1 MGDKLYSND
10 LKKILSYM
18 VDILSKEFPTEVF
31 SVEYLIVSILDN
43 SKSHAYT
50 LLDNCLMTSNLEELK
65 NIYVNWLK
73 LNRSDKNLVV
83 KQENVNFNEEL
94 DRILTNAEKERENLK
109 SILVGSE
116 HVLLS
121 MLNPDNKCEKIQEVF
136 KNMGITYNFII
147 DKCSESSNKE
157 KTNNAPKKI
166 MKKPSMLPLKSEI
179 NQQGISSSNEY
190 ISKYTINLNQLAKE
204 GKIDELVGRK
214 KEIEKIIKIMARRK
228 KNNVVLVGKGGCGKC
243 LAKGTKILMYDGTYK
258 NVEDVI
264 IGDKLMGVD
273 STPRNVLSLGHGF
286 DEMYEITQKNAMT
299 YITNSE
305 HILSLI
311 GGNYN
316 GLEKGKIYDIPIKEY
331 LSFSKTKKENLL
343 GYKSGIIHFQNKNE
357 LPIDPYFIGMWLGDG
372 DSRRS
377 RITNIDNDIINYIY
391 EIAEKYD
398 CKVTKNDITYNI
410 ISKNKGMIVEAYNDE
425 TSYIGTVSEISSLLK
440 TKEQYIYDILN
451 EKQKTTKG
459 FKINYIDDGK
469 NKINKILIELNLINN
484 KHIPHIYLTSS
495 LENRLKLLAGL
506 IDTDG
511 NVTFNKCGYEITQ
524 KNKTLFDN
532 IVYLCNSLGLNTR
545 ITKPKIINNTTYYR
559 LGIYGKLLENVPV
572 RIERKK
578 INNLNPNKNQ
588 LLTSIKVKNIGFGE
602 YFGFELDG
610 DRRFI
615 LEDFT
620 VTHNTAI
627 VNGIADM
634 IVKDEVPQILKN
646 KEVVM
651 LDVMTLVSGTHFRG
665 MFEERVNGLFNELKN
680 SKNHILFIDDIQQ
693 ILRSGSKEK
702 DTDLSSWIGDIL
714 ANGEVSVIA
723 TTTFKDY
730 RNTIEINT
738 SISRKLQKVVIE
750 PTSIQET
757 IEIIEKTKHYYEDFH
772 NVTYDSDVVKKT
784 VELSQRYITDRSLPD
799 SAIDVIDLSG
809 AYTCLIDREP
819 QHISNMRKRL
829 IKINK
834 ERSERLNKGDFEFI
848 DSLNKEENFLK
859 KNISDFNREVEKDKT
874 KYSINITLDNIAT
887 SISDMTNIP
896 INKLTLNE
904 KEKIANIENV
914 LKESVVGQDEA
925 IEAVSRIIKRNKVGL
940 GDKNKTLGNLLLL
953 GPSGS
958 GKTLIAKKLAEEIFG
973 SDKALVRIDMSEYS
987 EKNSVAKLTG
997 AAPGYVGFENGGQLT
1012 EAIKNKQHCVLLL
1025 DEIEKAD
1032 KEVYNL
1038 FLQLFDEGRLTD
1050 SAGQM
1055 VNFKNVIVLMTSNI
1069 GAKQASEMGKG
1080 LGFVT
1085 DESSNKKSII
1095 EKSLK
1100 QTFTPEFINRIDQI
1114 VYFNSL
1120 SEDNLKEIVK
1130 LEINKFIKRLNELNY
1145 NLTYTEEVVEH
1156 LHSFAIKQKEYGA
1169 RPIIRLIQDKIEDQI
1184 TDLMLKNEYEE
1195 NYTFVATYENEGIII
1210 K

>member
-18 VDILSKEFPTEVF
+18 VDVLSKEFPTEVF

-83 KQENVNFNEEL
+83 KQDNVDFNEEL

-228 KNNVVLVGKGGCGKC
+228 KNNVVLVGKGGCGK
-243 LAKGTKILMYDGTYK
+243 
-258 NVEDVI
+258 
-264 IGDKLMGVD
+264 
-273 STPRNVLSLGHGF
+273 
-286 DEMYEITQKNAMT
+286 
-299 YITNSE
+299 
-305 HILSLI
+305 
-311 GGNYN
+311 
-316 GLEKGKIYDIPIKEY
+316 
-331 LSFSKTKKENLL
+331 
-343 GYKSGIIHFQNKNE
+343 
-357 LPIDPYFIGMWLGDG
+357 
-372 DSRRS
+372 
-377 RITNIDNDIINYIY
+377 
-391 EIAEKYD
+391 
-398 CKVTKNDITYNI
+398 
-410 ISKNKGMIVEAYNDE
+410 
-425 TSYIGTVSEISSLLK
+425 
-440 TKEQYIYDILN
+440 
-451 EKQKTTKG
+451 
-459 FKINYIDDGK
+459 
-469 NKINKILIELNLINN
+469 
-484 KHIPHIYLTSS
+484 
-495 LENRLKLLAGL
+495 
-506 IDTDG
+506 
-511 NVTFNKCGYEITQ
+511 
-524 KNKTLFDN
+524 
-532 IVYLCNSLGLNTR
+532 
-545 ITKPKIINNTTYYR
+545 
-559 LGIYGKLLENVPV
+559 
-572 RIERKK
+572 
-578 INNLNPNKNQ
+578 
-588 LLTSIKVKNIGFGE
+588 
-602 YFGFELDG
+602 
-610 DRRFI
+610 
-615 LEDFT
+615 
-620 VTHNTAI
+620 TAI

-772 NVTYDSDVVKKT
+772 NVTYNSDVVKKT

-819 QHISNMRKRL
+819 QQISKMRKRL
-829 IKINK
+829 IEINK

-1195 NYTFVATYENEGIII
+1195 NYTFVATYENEGIVI

>member
-18 VDILSKEFPTEVF
+18 VDVLSKEFPTEVF

-73 LNRSDKNLVV
+73 INKSDKNLTV
-83 KQENVNFNEEL
+83 KKDNVDFDEEL
-94 DRILTNAEKERENLK
+94 DRILTNSEKERENLK

-228 KNNVVLVGKGGCGKC
+228 KNNVVLVGKGGCG
-243 LAKGTKILMYDGTYK
+243 
-258 NVEDVI
+258 
-264 IGDKLMGVD
+264 
-273 STPRNVLSLGHGF
+273 
-286 DEMYEITQKNAMT
+286 
-299 YITNSE
+299 
-305 HILSLI
+305 
-311 GGNYN
+311 
-316 GLEKGKIYDIPIKEY
+316 
-331 LSFSKTKKENLL
+331 
-343 GYKSGIIHFQNKNE
+343 
-357 LPIDPYFIGMWLGDG
+357 
-372 DSRRS
+372 
-377 RITNIDNDIINYIY
+377 
-391 EIAEKYD
+391 
-398 CKVTKNDITYNI
+398 
-410 ISKNKGMIVEAYNDE
+410 
-425 TSYIGTVSEISSLLK
+425 
-440 TKEQYIYDILN
+440 
-451 EKQKTTKG
+451 
-459 FKINYIDDGK
+459 
-469 NKINKILIELNLINN
+469 
-484 KHIPHIYLTSS
+484 
-495 LENRLKLLAGL
+495 
-506 IDTDG
+506 
-511 NVTFNKCGYEITQ
+511 
-524 KNKTLFDN
+524 
-532 IVYLCNSLGLNTR
+532 
-545 ITKPKIINNTTYYR
+545 
-559 LGIYGKLLENVPV
+559 
-572 RIERKK
+572 
-578 INNLNPNKNQ
+578 
-588 LLTSIKVKNIGFGE
+588 
-602 YFGFELDG
+602 
-610 DRRFI
+610 
-615 LEDFT
+615 
-620 VTHNTAI
+620 NTAI

-819 QHISNMRKRL
+819 QQISKMRKRL
-829 IKINK
+829 IEINK

-1195 NYTFVATYENEGIII
+1195 NYTFVATYENEGIVI

>member
-1 MGDKLYSND
+1 
-10 LKKILSYM
+10 
-18 VDILSKEFPTEVF
+18 
-31 SVEYLIVSILDN
+31 
-43 SKSHAYT
+43 
-50 LLDNCLMTSNLEELK
+50 
-65 NIYVNWLK
+65 
-73 LNRSDKNLVV
+73 
-83 KQENVNFNEEL
+83 
-94 DRILTNAEKERENLK
+94 
-109 SILVGSE
+109 
-116 HVLLS
+116 
-121 MLNPDNKCEKIQEVF
+121 
-136 KNMGITYNFII
+136 
-147 DKCSESSNKE
+147 
-157 KTNNAPKKI
+157 

-228 KNNVVLVGKGGCGKC
+228 KNNVVLVGKGGCGK
-243 LAKGTKILMYDGTYK
+243 
-258 NVEDVI
+258 
-264 IGDKLMGVD
+264 
-273 STPRNVLSLGHGF
+273 
-286 DEMYEITQKNAMT
+286 
-299 YITNSE
+299 
-305 HILSLI
+305 
-311 GGNYN
+311 
-316 GLEKGKIYDIPIKEY
+316 
-331 LSFSKTKKENLL
+331 
-343 GYKSGIIHFQNKNE
+343 
-357 LPIDPYFIGMWLGDG
+357 
-372 DSRRS
+372 
-377 RITNIDNDIINYIY
+377 
-391 EIAEKYD
+391 
-398 CKVTKNDITYNI
+398 
-410 ISKNKGMIVEAYNDE
+410 
-425 TSYIGTVSEISSLLK
+425 
-440 TKEQYIYDILN
+440 
-451 EKQKTTKG
+451 
-459 FKINYIDDGK
+459 
-469 NKINKILIELNLINN
+469 
-484 KHIPHIYLTSS
+484 
-495 LENRLKLLAGL
+495 
-506 IDTDG
+506 
-511 NVTFNKCGYEITQ
+511 
-524 KNKTLFDN
+524 
-532 IVYLCNSLGLNTR
+532 
-545 ITKPKIINNTTYYR
+545 
-559 LGIYGKLLENVPV
+559 
-572 RIERKK
+572 
-578 INNLNPNKNQ
+578 
-588 LLTSIKVKNIGFGE
+588 
-602 YFGFELDG
+602 
-610 DRRFI
+610 
-615 LEDFT
+615 
-620 VTHNTAI
+620 TAI

-819 QHISNMRKRL
+819 QQISNMRKRL
-829 IKINK
+829 IEINK

-859 KNISDFNREVEKDKT
+859 KNISDFNREVDKDKT

-1120 SEDNLKEIVK
+1120 SEENLKEIVK

>member
-83 KQENVNFNEEL
+83 KQDNVDFNEEL

-228 KNNVVLVGKGGCGKC
+228 KNNVVLVGKGGCGK
-243 LAKGTKILMYDGTYK
+243 
-258 NVEDVI
+258 
-264 IGDKLMGVD
+264 
-273 STPRNVLSLGHGF
+273 
-286 DEMYEITQKNAMT
+286 
-299 YITNSE
+299 
-305 HILSLI
+305 
-311 GGNYN
+311 
-316 GLEKGKIYDIPIKEY
+316 
-331 LSFSKTKKENLL
+331 
-343 GYKSGIIHFQNKNE
+343 
-357 LPIDPYFIGMWLGDG
+357 
-372 DSRRS
+372 
-377 RITNIDNDIINYIY
+377 
-391 EIAEKYD
+391 
-398 CKVTKNDITYNI
+398 
-410 ISKNKGMIVEAYNDE
+410 
-425 TSYIGTVSEISSLLK
+425 
-440 TKEQYIYDILN
+440 
-451 EKQKTTKG
+451 
-459 FKINYIDDGK
+459 
-469 NKINKILIELNLINN
+469 
-484 KHIPHIYLTSS
+484 
-495 LENRLKLLAGL
+495 
-506 IDTDG
+506 
-511 NVTFNKCGYEITQ
+511 
-524 KNKTLFDN
+524 
-532 IVYLCNSLGLNTR
+532 
-545 ITKPKIINNTTYYR
+545 
-559 LGIYGKLLENVPV
+559 
-572 RIERKK
+572 
-578 INNLNPNKNQ
+578 
-588 LLTSIKVKNIGFGE
+588 
-602 YFGFELDG
+602 
-610 DRRFI
+610 
-615 LEDFT
+615 
-620 VTHNTAI
+620 TAI

-819 QHISNMRKRL
+819 QQISKMRKRL
-829 IKINK
+829 IEINK

>member
-18 VDILSKEFPTEVF
+18 VDVLSKEFPTEVF

-83 KQENVNFNEEL
+83 KQDNVDFNEEL

-228 KNNVVLVGKGGCGKC
+228 KNNVVLVGKGGCGK
-243 LAKGTKILMYDGTYK
+243 
-258 NVEDVI
+258 
-264 IGDKLMGVD
+264 
-273 STPRNVLSLGHGF
+273 
-286 DEMYEITQKNAMT
+286 
-299 YITNSE
+299 
-305 HILSLI
+305 
-311 GGNYN
+311 
-316 GLEKGKIYDIPIKEY
+316 
-331 LSFSKTKKENLL
+331 
-343 GYKSGIIHFQNKNE
+343 
-357 LPIDPYFIGMWLGDG
+357 
-372 DSRRS
+372 
-377 RITNIDNDIINYIY
+377 
-391 EIAEKYD
+391 
-398 CKVTKNDITYNI
+398 
-410 ISKNKGMIVEAYNDE
+410 
-425 TSYIGTVSEISSLLK
+425 
-440 TKEQYIYDILN
+440 
-451 EKQKTTKG
+451 
-459 FKINYIDDGK
+459 
-469 NKINKILIELNLINN
+469 
-484 KHIPHIYLTSS
+484 
-495 LENRLKLLAGL
+495 
-506 IDTDG
+506 
-511 NVTFNKCGYEITQ
+511 
-524 KNKTLFDN
+524 
-532 IVYLCNSLGLNTR
+532 
-545 ITKPKIINNTTYYR
+545 
-559 LGIYGKLLENVPV
+559 
-572 RIERKK
+572 
-578 INNLNPNKNQ
+578 
-588 LLTSIKVKNIGFGE
+588 
-602 YFGFELDG
+602 
-610 DRRFI
+610 
-615 LEDFT
+615 
-620 VTHNTAI
+620 TAI

-772 NVTYDSDVVKKT
+772 NVTYNSDVVKKT

-819 QHISNMRKRL
+819 QQISKMRKRL
-829 IKINK
+829 IEINK

>member
-18 VDILSKEFPTEVF
+18 VDVLSKEFPTEVF

-73 LNRSDKNLVV
+73 LNRSNKNLTV
-83 KQENVNFNEEL
+83 KKDNVDFNEEL

-228 KNNVVLVGKGGCGKC
+228 KNNVVLVGKGGCGK
-243 LAKGTKILMYDGTYK
+243 
-258 NVEDVI
+258 
-264 IGDKLMGVD
+264 
-273 STPRNVLSLGHGF
+273 
-286 DEMYEITQKNAMT
+286 
-299 YITNSE
+299 
-305 HILSLI
+305 
-311 GGNYN
+311 
-316 GLEKGKIYDIPIKEY
+316 
-331 LSFSKTKKENLL
+331 
-343 GYKSGIIHFQNKNE
+343 
-357 LPIDPYFIGMWLGDG
+357 
-372 DSRRS
+372 
-377 RITNIDNDIINYIY
+377 
-391 EIAEKYD
+391 
-398 CKVTKNDITYNI
+398 
-410 ISKNKGMIVEAYNDE
+410 
-425 TSYIGTVSEISSLLK
+425 
-440 TKEQYIYDILN
+440 
-451 EKQKTTKG
+451 
-459 FKINYIDDGK
+459 
-469 NKINKILIELNLINN
+469 
-484 KHIPHIYLTSS
+484 
-495 LENRLKLLAGL
+495 
-506 IDTDG
+506 
-511 NVTFNKCGYEITQ
+511 
-524 KNKTLFDN
+524 
-532 IVYLCNSLGLNTR
+532 
-545 ITKPKIINNTTYYR
+545 
-559 LGIYGKLLENVPV
+559 
-572 RIERKK
+572 
-578 INNLNPNKNQ
+578 
-588 LLTSIKVKNIGFGE
+588 
-602 YFGFELDG
+602 
-610 DRRFI
+610 
-615 LEDFT
+615 
-620 VTHNTAI
+620 TAI

-646 KEVVM
+646 KEIVM

-819 QHISNMRKRL
+819 QQISKMRKRL
-829 IKINK
+829 IEINK

-874 KYSINITLDNIAT
+874 KYSIKITLDNIAT

>member
-18 VDILSKEFPTEVF
+18 VDVLSKEFPTEVF

-228 KNNVVLVGKGGCGKC
+228 KNNVVLVGKGGGGK
-243 LAKGTKILMYDGTYK
+243 
-258 NVEDVI
+258 
-264 IGDKLMGVD
+264 
-273 STPRNVLSLGHGF
+273 
-286 DEMYEITQKNAMT
+286 
-299 YITNSE
+299 
-305 HILSLI
+305 
-311 GGNYN
+311 
-316 GLEKGKIYDIPIKEY
+316 
-331 LSFSKTKKENLL
+331 
-343 GYKSGIIHFQNKNE
+343 
-357 LPIDPYFIGMWLGDG
+357 
-372 DSRRS
+372 
-377 RITNIDNDIINYIY
+377 
-391 EIAEKYD
+391 
-398 CKVTKNDITYNI
+398 
-410 ISKNKGMIVEAYNDE
+410 
-425 TSYIGTVSEISSLLK
+425 
-440 TKEQYIYDILN
+440 
-451 EKQKTTKG
+451 
-459 FKINYIDDGK
+459 
-469 NKINKILIELNLINN
+469 
-484 KHIPHIYLTSS
+484 
-495 LENRLKLLAGL
+495 
-506 IDTDG
+506 
-511 NVTFNKCGYEITQ
+511 
-524 KNKTLFDN
+524 
-532 IVYLCNSLGLNTR
+532 
-545 ITKPKIINNTTYYR
+545 
-559 LGIYGKLLENVPV
+559 
-572 RIERKK
+572 
-578 INNLNPNKNQ
+578 
-588 LLTSIKVKNIGFGE
+588 
-602 YFGFELDG
+602 
-610 DRRFI
+610 
-615 LEDFT
+615 
-620 VTHNTAI
+620 TAI

-819 QHISNMRKRL
+819 QQISKMRKRL
-829 IKINK
+829 IEINK

-1195 NYTFVATYENEGIII
+1195 NYTFVATYENEGIVI

>member
-18 VDILSKEFPTEVF
+18 VDVLSKEFPTEVF

-83 KQENVNFNEEL
+83 KQNNVDFNEEL

-228 KNNVVLVGKGGCGKC
+228 KNNVVLVGKGGCGK
-243 LAKGTKILMYDGTYK
+243 
-258 NVEDVI
+258 
-264 IGDKLMGVD
+264 
-273 STPRNVLSLGHGF
+273 
-286 DEMYEITQKNAMT
+286 
-299 YITNSE
+299 
-305 HILSLI
+305 
-311 GGNYN
+311 
-316 GLEKGKIYDIPIKEY
+316 
-331 LSFSKTKKENLL
+331 
-343 GYKSGIIHFQNKNE
+343 
-357 LPIDPYFIGMWLGDG
+357 
-372 DSRRS
+372 
-377 RITNIDNDIINYIY
+377 
-391 EIAEKYD
+391 
-398 CKVTKNDITYNI
+398 
-410 ISKNKGMIVEAYNDE
+410 
-425 TSYIGTVSEISSLLK
+425 
-440 TKEQYIYDILN
+440 
-451 EKQKTTKG
+451 
-459 FKINYIDDGK
+459 
-469 NKINKILIELNLINN
+469 
-484 KHIPHIYLTSS
+484 
-495 LENRLKLLAGL
+495 
-506 IDTDG
+506 
-511 NVTFNKCGYEITQ
+511 
-524 KNKTLFDN
+524 
-532 IVYLCNSLGLNTR
+532 
-545 ITKPKIINNTTYYR
+545 
-559 LGIYGKLLENVPV
+559 
-572 RIERKK
+572 
-578 INNLNPNKNQ
+578 
-588 LLTSIKVKNIGFGE
+588 
-602 YFGFELDG
+602 
-610 DRRFI
+610 
-615 LEDFT
+615 
-620 VTHNTAI
+620 TAI

-819 QHISNMRKRL
+819 QQISKMRKRL
-829 IKINK
+829 IEINK

>member
-18 VDILSKEFPTEVF
+18 VDVLSKEFPTEVF

-83 KQENVNFNEEL
+83 KQDNVDFNEEL

-204 GKIDELVGRK
+204 GKIDELIGRK

-228 KNNVVLVGKGGCGKC
+228 KNNVVLVGKGGCGK
-243 LAKGTKILMYDGTYK
+243 
-258 NVEDVI
+258 
-264 IGDKLMGVD
+264 
-273 STPRNVLSLGHGF
+273 
-286 DEMYEITQKNAMT
+286 
-299 YITNSE
+299 
-305 HILSLI
+305 
-311 GGNYN
+311 
-316 GLEKGKIYDIPIKEY
+316 
-331 LSFSKTKKENLL
+331 
-343 GYKSGIIHFQNKNE
+343 
-357 LPIDPYFIGMWLGDG
+357 
-372 DSRRS
+372 
-377 RITNIDNDIINYIY
+377 
-391 EIAEKYD
+391 
-398 CKVTKNDITYNI
+398 
-410 ISKNKGMIVEAYNDE
+410 
-425 TSYIGTVSEISSLLK
+425 
-440 TKEQYIYDILN
+440 
-451 EKQKTTKG
+451 
-459 FKINYIDDGK
+459 
-469 NKINKILIELNLINN
+469 
-484 KHIPHIYLTSS
+484 
-495 LENRLKLLAGL
+495 
-506 IDTDG
+506 
-511 NVTFNKCGYEITQ
+511 
-524 KNKTLFDN
+524 
-532 IVYLCNSLGLNTR
+532 
-545 ITKPKIINNTTYYR
+545 
-559 LGIYGKLLENVPV
+559 
-572 RIERKK
+572 
-578 INNLNPNKNQ
+578 
-588 LLTSIKVKNIGFGE
+588 
-602 YFGFELDG
+602 
-610 DRRFI
+610 
-615 LEDFT
+615 
-620 VTHNTAI
+620 TAI

-819 QHISNMRKRL
+819 QQISKMRKRL
-829 IKINK
+829 IEINK

>member
-18 VDILSKEFPTEVF
+18 VDVLSKEFPTEVF

-73 LNRSDKNLVV
+73 LNRSDKNLIV
-83 KQENVNFNEEL
+83 KQDNVDFNEEL

-228 KNNVVLVGKGGCGKC
+228 KNNVVLVGKGGCGK
-243 LAKGTKILMYDGTYK
+243 
-258 NVEDVI
+258 
-264 IGDKLMGVD
+264 
-273 STPRNVLSLGHGF
+273 
-286 DEMYEITQKNAMT
+286 
-299 YITNSE
+299 
-305 HILSLI
+305 
-311 GGNYN
+311 
-316 GLEKGKIYDIPIKEY
+316 
-331 LSFSKTKKENLL
+331 
-343 GYKSGIIHFQNKNE
+343 
-357 LPIDPYFIGMWLGDG
+357 
-372 DSRRS
+372 
-377 RITNIDNDIINYIY
+377 
-391 EIAEKYD
+391 
-398 CKVTKNDITYNI
+398 
-410 ISKNKGMIVEAYNDE
+410 
-425 TSYIGTVSEISSLLK
+425 
-440 TKEQYIYDILN
+440 
-451 EKQKTTKG
+451 
-459 FKINYIDDGK
+459 
-469 NKINKILIELNLINN
+469 
-484 KHIPHIYLTSS
+484 
-495 LENRLKLLAGL
+495 
-506 IDTDG
+506 
-511 NVTFNKCGYEITQ
+511 
-524 KNKTLFDN
+524 
-532 IVYLCNSLGLNTR
+532 
-545 ITKPKIINNTTYYR
+545 
-559 LGIYGKLLENVPV
+559 
-572 RIERKK
+572 
-578 INNLNPNKNQ
+578 
-588 LLTSIKVKNIGFGE
+588 
-602 YFGFELDG
+602 
-610 DRRFI
+610 
-615 LEDFT
+615 
-620 VTHNTAI
+620 TAI

-772 NVTYDSDVVKKT
+772 NVTYDYDVVKKT

-819 QHISNMRKRL
+819 QQISKMRKRL
-829 IKINK
+829 IEINK

>member
-18 VDILSKEFPTEVF
+18 VDVLSKEFPTEVF

-73 LNRSDKNLVV
+73 LNKSDKNLVV
-83 KQENVNFNEEL
+83 KKDNVDFNEEL

-147 DKCSESSNKE
+147 DKCSETSNKE

-228 KNNVVLVGKGGCGKC
+228 KNNVVLVGKGGCGK
-243 LAKGTKILMYDGTYK
+243 
-258 NVEDVI
+258 
-264 IGDKLMGVD
+264 
-273 STPRNVLSLGHGF
+273 
-286 DEMYEITQKNAMT
+286 
-299 YITNSE
+299 
-305 HILSLI
+305 
-311 GGNYN
+311 
-316 GLEKGKIYDIPIKEY
+316 
-331 LSFSKTKKENLL
+331 
-343 GYKSGIIHFQNKNE
+343 
-357 LPIDPYFIGMWLGDG
+357 
-372 DSRRS
+372 
-377 RITNIDNDIINYIY
+377 
-391 EIAEKYD
+391 
-398 CKVTKNDITYNI
+398 
-410 ISKNKGMIVEAYNDE
+410 
-425 TSYIGTVSEISSLLK
+425 
-440 TKEQYIYDILN
+440 
-451 EKQKTTKG
+451 
-459 FKINYIDDGK
+459 
-469 NKINKILIELNLINN
+469 
-484 KHIPHIYLTSS
+484 
-495 LENRLKLLAGL
+495 
-506 IDTDG
+506 
-511 NVTFNKCGYEITQ
+511 
-524 KNKTLFDN
+524 
-532 IVYLCNSLGLNTR
+532 
-545 ITKPKIINNTTYYR
+545 
-559 LGIYGKLLENVPV
+559 
-572 RIERKK
+572 
-578 INNLNPNKNQ
+578 
-588 LLTSIKVKNIGFGE
+588 
-602 YFGFELDG
+602 
-610 DRRFI
+610 
-615 LEDFT
+615 
-620 VTHNTAI
+620 TAI

-772 NVTYDSDVVKKT
+772 NVTYESDVVKKT

-819 QHISNMRKRL
+819 QQISNMRKRL
-829 IKINK
+829 IEINK

-859 KNISDFNREVEKDKT
+859 KNISDFNREVDKDKT

-1120 SEDNLKEIVK
+1120 SEENLKEIVK

>member
-18 VDILSKEFPTEVF
+18 VDVLSKEFPTEVF

-83 KQENVNFNEEL
+83 KQNNVDFNEEL

-228 KNNVVLVGKGGCGKC
+228 KNNVVLVGKGGCGK
-243 LAKGTKILMYDGTYK
+243 
-258 NVEDVI
+258 
-264 IGDKLMGVD
+264 
-273 STPRNVLSLGHGF
+273 
-286 DEMYEITQKNAMT
+286 
-299 YITNSE
+299 
-305 HILSLI
+305 
-311 GGNYN
+311 
-316 GLEKGKIYDIPIKEY
+316 
-331 LSFSKTKKENLL
+331 
-343 GYKSGIIHFQNKNE
+343 
-357 LPIDPYFIGMWLGDG
+357 
-372 DSRRS
+372 
-377 RITNIDNDIINYIY
+377 
-391 EIAEKYD
+391 
-398 CKVTKNDITYNI
+398 
-410 ISKNKGMIVEAYNDE
+410 
-425 TSYIGTVSEISSLLK
+425 
-440 TKEQYIYDILN
+440 
-451 EKQKTTKG
+451 
-459 FKINYIDDGK
+459 
-469 NKINKILIELNLINN
+469 
-484 KHIPHIYLTSS
+484 
-495 LENRLKLLAGL
+495 
-506 IDTDG
+506 
-511 NVTFNKCGYEITQ
+511 
-524 KNKTLFDN
+524 
-532 IVYLCNSLGLNTR
+532 
-545 ITKPKIINNTTYYR
+545 
-559 LGIYGKLLENVPV
+559 
-572 RIERKK
+572 
-578 INNLNPNKNQ
+578 
-588 LLTSIKVKNIGFGE
+588 
-602 YFGFELDG
+602 
-610 DRRFI
+610 
-615 LEDFT
+615 
-620 VTHNTAI
+620 TAI

-772 NVTYDSDVVKKT
+772 NVTYNSDVVKKT

-819 QHISNMRKRL
+819 QQISKMRKRL
-829 IKINK
+829 IEINK

>member
-18 VDILSKEFPTEVF
+18 VDVLSKEFPTEVF

-83 KQENVNFNEEL
+83 KQDNVDFNEEL

-228 KNNVVLVGKGGCGKC
+228 KNNVVLVGKGGCGK
-243 LAKGTKILMYDGTYK
+243 
-258 NVEDVI
+258 
-264 IGDKLMGVD
+264 
-273 STPRNVLSLGHGF
+273 
-286 DEMYEITQKNAMT
+286 
-299 YITNSE
+299 
-305 HILSLI
+305 
-311 GGNYN
+311 
-316 GLEKGKIYDIPIKEY
+316 
-331 LSFSKTKKENLL
+331 
-343 GYKSGIIHFQNKNE
+343 
-357 LPIDPYFIGMWLGDG
+357 
-372 DSRRS
+372 
-377 RITNIDNDIINYIY
+377 
-391 EIAEKYD
+391 
-398 CKVTKNDITYNI
+398 
-410 ISKNKGMIVEAYNDE
+410 
-425 TSYIGTVSEISSLLK
+425 
-440 TKEQYIYDILN
+440 
-451 EKQKTTKG
+451 
-459 FKINYIDDGK
+459 
-469 NKINKILIELNLINN
+469 
-484 KHIPHIYLTSS
+484 
-495 LENRLKLLAGL
+495 
-506 IDTDG
+506 
-511 NVTFNKCGYEITQ
+511 
-524 KNKTLFDN
+524 
-532 IVYLCNSLGLNTR
+532 
-545 ITKPKIINNTTYYR
+545 
-559 LGIYGKLLENVPV
+559 
-572 RIERKK
+572 
-578 INNLNPNKNQ
+578 
-588 LLTSIKVKNIGFGE
+588 
-602 YFGFELDG
+602 
-610 DRRFI
+610 
-615 LEDFT
+615 
-620 VTHNTAI
+620 TAI

-772 NVTYDSDVVKKT
+772 NVTYNSDVVKKT

-819 QHISNMRKRL
+819 QQISKMRKRL
-829 IKINK
+829 IEINK

-887 SISDMTNIP
+887 SISDMTNIS

-1195 NYTFVATYENEGIII
+1195 NYTFVATYENERIII

>member
-18 VDILSKEFPTEVF
+18 VDVLSKEFPTEVF

-83 KQENVNFNEEL
+83 KQDNVDFNEEL

-228 KNNVVLVGKGGCGKC
+228 KNNVVLVGKGGCGK
-243 LAKGTKILMYDGTYK
+243 
-258 NVEDVI
+258 
-264 IGDKLMGVD
+264 
-273 STPRNVLSLGHGF
+273 
-286 DEMYEITQKNAMT
+286 
-299 YITNSE
+299 
-305 HILSLI
+305 
-311 GGNYN
+311 
-316 GLEKGKIYDIPIKEY
+316 
-331 LSFSKTKKENLL
+331 
-343 GYKSGIIHFQNKNE
+343 
-357 LPIDPYFIGMWLGDG
+357 
-372 DSRRS
+372 
-377 RITNIDNDIINYIY
+377 
-391 EIAEKYD
+391 
-398 CKVTKNDITYNI
+398 
-410 ISKNKGMIVEAYNDE
+410 
-425 TSYIGTVSEISSLLK
+425 
-440 TKEQYIYDILN
+440 
-451 EKQKTTKG
+451 
-459 FKINYIDDGK
+459 
-469 NKINKILIELNLINN
+469 
-484 KHIPHIYLTSS
+484 
-495 LENRLKLLAGL
+495 
-506 IDTDG
+506 
-511 NVTFNKCGYEITQ
+511 
-524 KNKTLFDN
+524 
-532 IVYLCNSLGLNTR
+532 
-545 ITKPKIINNTTYYR
+545 
-559 LGIYGKLLENVPV
+559 
-572 RIERKK
+572 
-578 INNLNPNKNQ
+578 
-588 LLTSIKVKNIGFGE
+588 
-602 YFGFELDG
+602 
-610 DRRFI
+610 
-615 LEDFT
+615 
-620 VTHNTAI
+620 TAI

-772 NVTYDSDVVKKT
+772 NVTYNSDVVKKT

-819 QHISNMRKRL
+819 QQISKMRKRL
-829 IKINK
+829 IEINK

-958 GKTLIAKKLAEEIFG
+958 CKTLIAKKLAEEIFG

>member
-18 VDILSKEFPTEVF
+18 VDVLSKEFPTEVF

-83 KQENVNFNEEL
+83 KQDNVDFNEEL

-228 KNNVVLVGKGGCGKC
+228 KNNVVLVGKGGCGK
-243 LAKGTKILMYDGTYK
+243 
-258 NVEDVI
+258 
-264 IGDKLMGVD
+264 
-273 STPRNVLSLGHGF
+273 
-286 DEMYEITQKNAMT
+286 
-299 YITNSE
+299 
-305 HILSLI
+305 
-311 GGNYN
+311 
-316 GLEKGKIYDIPIKEY
+316 
-331 LSFSKTKKENLL
+331 
-343 GYKSGIIHFQNKNE
+343 
-357 LPIDPYFIGMWLGDG
+357 
-372 DSRRS
+372 
-377 RITNIDNDIINYIY
+377 
-391 EIAEKYD
+391 
-398 CKVTKNDITYNI
+398 
-410 ISKNKGMIVEAYNDE
+410 
-425 TSYIGTVSEISSLLK
+425 
-440 TKEQYIYDILN
+440 
-451 EKQKTTKG
+451 
-459 FKINYIDDGK
+459 
-469 NKINKILIELNLINN
+469 
-484 KHIPHIYLTSS
+484 
-495 LENRLKLLAGL
+495 
-506 IDTDG
+506 
-511 NVTFNKCGYEITQ
+511 
-524 KNKTLFDN
+524 
-532 IVYLCNSLGLNTR
+532 
-545 ITKPKIINNTTYYR
+545 
-559 LGIYGKLLENVPV
+559 
-572 RIERKK
+572 
-578 INNLNPNKNQ
+578 
-588 LLTSIKVKNIGFGE
+588 
-602 YFGFELDG
+602 
-610 DRRFI
+610 
-615 LEDFT
+615 
-620 VTHNTAI
+620 TAI

-772 NVTYDSDVVKKT
+772 NVTYNSDVVKKT

-819 QHISNMRKRL
+819 QQISKMRKRL
-829 IKINK
+829 IEINK

-1025 DEIEKAD
+1025 DEIE
-1032 KEVYNL
+1032 
-1038 FLQLFDEGRLTD
+1038 
-1050 SAGQM
+1050 
-1055 VNFKNVIVLMTSNI
+1055 
-1069 GAKQASEMGKG
+1069 
-1080 LGFVT
+1080 
-1085 DESSNKKSII
+1085 
-1095 EKSLK
+1095 
-1100 QTFTPEFINRIDQI
+1100 
-1114 VYFNSL
+1114 
-1120 SEDNLKEIVK
+1120 
-1130 LEINKFIKRLNELNY
+1130 
-1145 NLTYTEEVVEH
+1145 
-1156 LHSFAIKQKEYGA
+1156 
-1169 RPIIRLIQDKIEDQI
+1169 
-1184 TDLMLKNEYEE
+1184 
-1195 NYTFVATYENEGIII
+1195 
-1210 K
+1210 

>member
-18 VDILSKEFPTEVF
+18 VDVLSKEFPTEVF

-73 LNRSDKNLVV
+73 INKSDKNLTV
-83 KQENVNFNEEL
+83 KKDNVDFDEEL
-94 DRILTNAEKERENLK
+94 DRILTNSEKERENLK

-204 GKIDELVGRK
+204 GKIDELIGRK

-228 KNNVVLVGKGGCGKC
+228 KNNVVLVGKGGCG
-243 LAKGTKILMYDGTYK
+243 
-258 NVEDVI
+258 
-264 IGDKLMGVD
+264 
-273 STPRNVLSLGHGF
+273 
-286 DEMYEITQKNAMT
+286 
-299 YITNSE
+299 
-305 HILSLI
+305 
-311 GGNYN
+311 
-316 GLEKGKIYDIPIKEY
+316 
-331 LSFSKTKKENLL
+331 
-343 GYKSGIIHFQNKNE
+343 
-357 LPIDPYFIGMWLGDG
+357 
-372 DSRRS
+372 
-377 RITNIDNDIINYIY
+377 
-391 EIAEKYD
+391 
-398 CKVTKNDITYNI
+398 
-410 ISKNKGMIVEAYNDE
+410 
-425 TSYIGTVSEISSLLK
+425 
-440 TKEQYIYDILN
+440 
-451 EKQKTTKG
+451 
-459 FKINYIDDGK
+459 
-469 NKINKILIELNLINN
+469 
-484 KHIPHIYLTSS
+484 
-495 LENRLKLLAGL
+495 
-506 IDTDG
+506 
-511 NVTFNKCGYEITQ
+511 
-524 KNKTLFDN
+524 
-532 IVYLCNSLGLNTR
+532 
-545 ITKPKIINNTTYYR
+545 
-559 LGIYGKLLENVPV
+559 
-572 RIERKK
+572 
-578 INNLNPNKNQ
+578 
-588 LLTSIKVKNIGFGE
+588 
-602 YFGFELDG
+602 
-610 DRRFI
+610 
-615 LEDFT
+615 
-620 VTHNTAI
+620 NTAI

-819 QHISNMRKRL
+819 QQISKMRKRL
-829 IKINK
+829 IEINK

>member
-73 LNRSDKNLVV
+73 LNKSDKNLVV

-228 KNNVVLVGKGGCGKC
+228 KNNVVLVGKGGCG
-243 LAKGTKILMYDGTYK
+243 
-258 NVEDVI
+258 
-264 IGDKLMGVD
+264 
-273 STPRNVLSLGHGF
+273 
-286 DEMYEITQKNAMT
+286 
-299 YITNSE
+299 
-305 HILSLI
+305 
-311 GGNYN
+311 
-316 GLEKGKIYDIPIKEY
+316 
-331 LSFSKTKKENLL
+331 
-343 GYKSGIIHFQNKNE
+343 
-357 LPIDPYFIGMWLGDG
+357 
-372 DSRRS
+372 
-377 RITNIDNDIINYIY
+377 
-391 EIAEKYD
+391 
-398 CKVTKNDITYNI
+398 
-410 ISKNKGMIVEAYNDE
+410 
-425 TSYIGTVSEISSLLK
+425 
-440 TKEQYIYDILN
+440 
-451 EKQKTTKG
+451 
-459 FKINYIDDGK
+459 
-469 NKINKILIELNLINN
+469 
-484 KHIPHIYLTSS
+484 
-495 LENRLKLLAGL
+495 
-506 IDTDG
+506 
-511 NVTFNKCGYEITQ
+511 
-524 KNKTLFDN
+524 
-532 IVYLCNSLGLNTR
+532 
-545 ITKPKIINNTTYYR
+545 
-559 LGIYGKLLENVPV
+559 
-572 RIERKK
+572 
-578 INNLNPNKNQ
+578 
-588 LLTSIKVKNIGFGE
+588 
-602 YFGFELDG
+602 
-610 DRRFI
+610 
-615 LEDFT
+615 
-620 VTHNTAI
+620 NTAI

-819 QHISNMRKRL
+819 QQISKMRKRL
-829 IKINK
+829 IEINK

>member
-18 VDILSKEFPTEVF
+18 VDVLSKEFPTEVF

-83 KQENVNFNEEL
+83 KQDNVDFNEEL

-228 KNNVVLVGKGGCGKC
+228 KNNVVLVGKGGCGK
-243 LAKGTKILMYDGTYK
+243 
-258 NVEDVI
+258 
-264 IGDKLMGVD
+264 
-273 STPRNVLSLGHGF
+273 
-286 DEMYEITQKNAMT
+286 
-299 YITNSE
+299 
-305 HILSLI
+305 
-311 GGNYN
+311 
-316 GLEKGKIYDIPIKEY
+316 
-331 LSFSKTKKENLL
+331 
-343 GYKSGIIHFQNKNE
+343 
-357 LPIDPYFIGMWLGDG
+357 
-372 DSRRS
+372 
-377 RITNIDNDIINYIY
+377 
-391 EIAEKYD
+391 
-398 CKVTKNDITYNI
+398 
-410 ISKNKGMIVEAYNDE
+410 
-425 TSYIGTVSEISSLLK
+425 
-440 TKEQYIYDILN
+440 
-451 EKQKTTKG
+451 
-459 FKINYIDDGK
+459 
-469 NKINKILIELNLINN
+469 
-484 KHIPHIYLTSS
+484 
-495 LENRLKLLAGL
+495 
-506 IDTDG
+506 
-511 NVTFNKCGYEITQ
+511 
-524 KNKTLFDN
+524 
-532 IVYLCNSLGLNTR
+532 
-545 ITKPKIINNTTYYR
+545 
-559 LGIYGKLLENVPV
+559 
-572 RIERKK
+572 
-578 INNLNPNKNQ
+578 
-588 LLTSIKVKNIGFGE
+588 
-602 YFGFELDG
+602 
-610 DRRFI
+610 
-615 LEDFT
+615 
-620 VTHNTAI
+620 TAI

-819 QHISNMRKRL
+819 QQISKMRKRL
-829 IKINK
+829 IEINK

-1195 NYTFVATYENEGIII
+1195 NYTFVATYENEGIVI

>member
-18 VDILSKEFPTEVF
+18 VDVLSKEFPTEVF

-83 KQENVNFNEEL
+83 KQDNVDFNEEL

-228 KNNVVLVGKGGCGKC
+228 KNNVVLVGKGGCGK
-243 LAKGTKILMYDGTYK
+243 
-258 NVEDVI
+258 
-264 IGDKLMGVD
+264 
-273 STPRNVLSLGHGF
+273 
-286 DEMYEITQKNAMT
+286 
-299 YITNSE
+299 
-305 HILSLI
+305 
-311 GGNYN
+311 
-316 GLEKGKIYDIPIKEY
+316 
-331 LSFSKTKKENLL
+331 
-343 GYKSGIIHFQNKNE
+343 
-357 LPIDPYFIGMWLGDG
+357 
-372 DSRRS
+372 
-377 RITNIDNDIINYIY
+377 
-391 EIAEKYD
+391 
-398 CKVTKNDITYNI
+398 
-410 ISKNKGMIVEAYNDE
+410 
-425 TSYIGTVSEISSLLK
+425 
-440 TKEQYIYDILN
+440 
-451 EKQKTTKG
+451 
-459 FKINYIDDGK
+459 
-469 NKINKILIELNLINN
+469 
-484 KHIPHIYLTSS
+484 
-495 LENRLKLLAGL
+495 
-506 IDTDG
+506 
-511 NVTFNKCGYEITQ
+511 
-524 KNKTLFDN
+524 
-532 IVYLCNSLGLNTR
+532 
-545 ITKPKIINNTTYYR
+545 
-559 LGIYGKLLENVPV
+559 
-572 RIERKK
+572 
-578 INNLNPNKNQ
+578 
-588 LLTSIKVKNIGFGE
+588 
-602 YFGFELDG
+602 
-610 DRRFI
+610 
-615 LEDFT
+615 
-620 VTHNTAI
+620 TAI

-772 NVTYDSDVVKKT
+772 NVTYESDVVKKT

-819 QHISNMRKRL
+819 QQISKMRKRL
-829 IKINK
+829 IEINK

-1050 SAGQM
+1050 SPGQM
-1055 VNFKNVIVLMTSNI
+1055 VNFKNVILLITSNI

-1195 NYTFVATYENEGIII
+1195 NYTFVATYENEGIVI

>member
-18 VDILSKEFPTEVF
+18 VDVLSKEFPTEVF

-73 LNRSDKNLVV
+73 INKSDKNLTV
-83 KQENVNFNEEL
+83 KKDNVDFDEEL
-94 DRILTNAEKERENLK
+94 DRILTNSEKERENLK

-204 GKIDELVGRK
+204 GKIDELIGRK

-228 KNNVVLVGKGGCGKC
+228 KNNVVLVGKGGCG
-243 LAKGTKILMYDGTYK
+243 
-258 NVEDVI
+258 
-264 IGDKLMGVD
+264 
-273 STPRNVLSLGHGF
+273 
-286 DEMYEITQKNAMT
+286 
-299 YITNSE
+299 
-305 HILSLI
+305 
-311 GGNYN
+311 
-316 GLEKGKIYDIPIKEY
+316 
-331 LSFSKTKKENLL
+331 
-343 GYKSGIIHFQNKNE
+343 
-357 LPIDPYFIGMWLGDG
+357 
-372 DSRRS
+372 
-377 RITNIDNDIINYIY
+377 
-391 EIAEKYD
+391 
-398 CKVTKNDITYNI
+398 
-410 ISKNKGMIVEAYNDE
+410 
-425 TSYIGTVSEISSLLK
+425 
-440 TKEQYIYDILN
+440 
-451 EKQKTTKG
+451 
-459 FKINYIDDGK
+459 
-469 NKINKILIELNLINN
+469 
-484 KHIPHIYLTSS
+484 
-495 LENRLKLLAGL
+495 
-506 IDTDG
+506 
-511 NVTFNKCGYEITQ
+511 
-524 KNKTLFDN
+524 
-532 IVYLCNSLGLNTR
+532 
-545 ITKPKIINNTTYYR
+545 
-559 LGIYGKLLENVPV
+559 
-572 RIERKK
+572 
-578 INNLNPNKNQ
+578 
-588 LLTSIKVKNIGFGE
+588 
-602 YFGFELDG
+602 
-610 DRRFI
+610 
-615 LEDFT
+615 
-620 VTHNTAI
+620 NTAI

-772 NVTYDSDVVKKT
+772 NVTYNSDVVKKT

-819 QHISNMRKRL
+819 QQISKMRKRL
-829 IKINK
+829 IEINK

-1130 LEINKFIKRLNELNY
+1130 LEINKFINRLNELNY

-1169 RPIIRLIQDKIEDQI
+1169 RPIIRLIQDKIEDKI